1 MSARASQGQETL
13 QHMCAKQWV
22 CVPQRVTDVPVMRSC
37 FSPGSPR
44 VVLWSVSQVDLVPLG
59 ITAATMAP
67 TQESHGWGSA
77 RPCRLTPHLLPS
89 QEQPCLKDSAS
100 PVGAACEAPGSAVL
114 PSTGPPQL
122 DCPAGSPSPS
132 IPVPGPKTPAPP
144 ASALSCVWRQKL
156 TGRHR
161 APRWLPRSC
170 LQAAPGQSGVELRFG
185 PGRGLW
191 GACGASRPFPKV
203 EVTPGRVRRRGP
215 VPVLLSPRLR
225 EQFQAE
231 GCSLTLRKPSQGYL
245 RIERMLLF
253 TSCCEV
259 QRPAG
264 FPVKLCP
271 PCRRWRPA

>member
-1 MSARASQGQETL
+1 MSGGWGGRGIRAGSQRAGGDLTHSPKLGRVRVLPSCCLGHTLLSRLWHPWAVGRSPPSSPNSDLIEQMSARAWQGQETL

-170 LQAAPGQSGVELRFG
+170 LQAAPGQSGVELHFG

-191 GACGASRPFPKV
+191 G
-203 EVTPGRVRRRGP
+203 
-215 VPVLLSPRLR
+215 
-225 EQFQAE
+225 QQAVSE
-231 GCSLTLRKPSQGYL
+231 GGS
-245 RIERMLLF
+245 
-253 TSCCEV
+253 
-259 QRPAG
+259 
-264 FPVKLCP
+264 
-271 PCRRWRPA
+271 